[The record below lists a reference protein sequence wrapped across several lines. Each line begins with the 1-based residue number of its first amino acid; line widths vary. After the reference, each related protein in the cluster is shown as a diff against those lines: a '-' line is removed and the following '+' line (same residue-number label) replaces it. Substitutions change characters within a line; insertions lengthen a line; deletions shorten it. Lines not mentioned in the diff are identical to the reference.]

1 MLGPH
6 QSLPTLCKL
15 QQQHMHYSCKVVK
28 TKFSRIF
35 GSLSLLLKSQASL
48 WSSPHTTLN
57 TLLRN
62 SSAMDF
68 HSMLVQLT
76 WVGVILSFMAAAATA
91 TAFPLAL
98 PNCTDRCG
106 DVKIP
111 YPFGITEGCFLNGTR
126 DFFINCSNSS
136 GQPQPLTGN
145 LKVTNISIWGQ
156 IEILIFKAED
166 CYNYTNG
173 RSWNKTTAD
182 LQIPSFTISVI
193 ENKFVTV
200 GCDT

>member
-1 MLGPH
+1 MG
-6 QSLPTLCKL
+6 
-15 QQQHMHYSCKVVK
+15 
-28 TKFSRIF
+28 
-35 GSLSLLLKSQASL
+35 
-48 WSSPHTTLN
+48 
-57 TLLRN
+57 
-62 SSAMDF
+62 F
-68 HSMLVQLT
+68 HGMLVQPT
-76 WVGVILSFMAAAATA
+76 WVGVILSFMAAAATATA

-111 YPFGITEGCFLNGTR
+111 YPFGTSEGCFLNETR

-145 LKVTNISIWGQ
+145 LKVTNISIQGQ
-156 IEILIFKAED
+156 IETLTYKAED
-166 CYNYTNG
+166 FYNYTYG
-173 RSWNKTTAD
+173 TSWQKTTAN